1 MKTNPT
7 INNPIIGTCL
17 CGAVTITISA
27 DATDL
32 GVCHCPAC
40 QQWSGGPFLELE
52 VGQNIAFEG
61 EEFIQRYSSSQWAQ
75 RGFCGRCGS
84 HLFMQDLKSGDYGVP
99 PGLFKALRRHA
110 TLQVS
115 REIFAD
121 KKPVYYQFAGAARA
135 INSDF
140 IYQHFPHVK
149 PLD

>member
-1 MKTNPT
+1 MKTNPTIDNPT

-17 CGAVTITISA
+17 CDAATITISA

-32 GVCHCPAC
+32 GACHCPAC

-84 HLFMQDLKSGDYGVP
+84 HLFMQDLKSSDYGVP
-99 PGLFKALRRHA
+99 PGLFKALPAQSTA
-110 TLQVS
+110 TLFIS
-115 REIFAD
+115 IF
-121 KKPVYYQFAGAARA
+121 
-135 INSDF
+135 
-140 IYQHFPHVK
+140 
-149 PLD
+149 LT